1 MINGEPH
8 TVIARYF
15 ETSEYGAMTEL
26 KTEGHLLC
34 LDKDLQ
40 PFMGFCDSLAC
51 GALPLRPPSSCMH
64 TRHNQLFRSPQIFQK
79 QDNNHKDH
87 CPKSANAGQNVSN
100 FAPSF

>member
-1 MINGEPH
+1 MEAIKIPVVINGEPH

-40 PFMGFCDSLAC
+40 PFMGH
-51 GALPLRPPSSCMH
+51 LPDGWVTPVVDKL
-64 TRHNQLFRSPQIFQK
+64 QEIFS
-79 QDNNHKDH
+79 
-87 CPKSANAGQNVSN
+87 KSRESDL
-100 FAPSF
+100 